1 MIIAVDK
8 VATTL
13 GYQSYTSDGKK
24 LRTLKPV
31 NLQKLQPIHMIVP
44 KPSECQTETCEPYAI
59 KRHTISRDIPQ
70 VTLLKGSEV
79 VKYAYVLQGK
89 CAHCDTIYAA
99 DRETFGF
106 DAQGNKTPKY
116 RTYLNSAR
124 YLKLGKSMWCD
135 RIYSNAVIM
144 GVYSFHASAAAYT
157 QFWNLAFPASGFKL
171 DRRHIWQ
178 AFIQESIRSIAKDS
192 GKNITMPDNLP
203 IESVTEN
210 AFRILGDRG
219 KIKPAKTHSCSQC
232 THPYKSTADVLPVHA
247 GNEHDVVEATVGANA
262 TVTVDNPESS
272 DYNPVRMVVVD
283 GIVTGPTHCAIPGC
297 TSPLANHRGES
308 FCTTHRDEWGNRC
321 RHQSLWKKHQFQ
333 HSKTY
338 LSGLRRA
345 LQRPAEREAWQGE
358 LTTQNQH
365 EHDEEQDDAD
375 TRKHYFGSSRFYCVE
390 TLCAPCGTVIAWTLF
405 SKAESPTQILEFLS
419 DVYPTAEEK
428 PDFVCIDKACMVLRT
443 AVRSGRW
450 EEWEDTTRFVVDS
463 YHYINH
469 KATDQLCRTY
479 CNPGPA
485 DGSQPNL
492 VVVGYN
498 ADNEPYLMRA
508 FNTQA
513 CEQLNA
519 WLGGFDS
526 ILKRL
531 KLGNFQWF
539 LHVMLYYH
547 SKFVIKKKVDG
558 EGVHN
563 PTAAAAEEGNDDTI
577 DNTD

>member
-1 MIIAVDK
+1 
-8 VATTL
+8 
-13 GYQSYTSDGKK
+13 
-24 LRTLKPV
+24 
-31 NLQKLQPIHMIVP
+31 
-44 KPSECQTETCEPYAI
+44 
-59 KRHTISRDIPQ
+59 
-70 VTLLKGSEV
+70 
-79 VKYAYVLQGK
+79 
-89 CAHCDTIYAA
+89 
-99 DRETFGF
+99 
-106 DAQGNKTPKY
+106 
-116 RTYLNSAR
+116 
-124 YLKLGKSMWCD
+124 
-135 RIYSNAVIM
+135 
-144 GVYSFHASAAAYT
+144 
-157 QFWNLAFPASGFKL
+157 
-171 DRRHIWQ
+171 
-178 AFIQESIRSIAKDS
+178 
-192 GKNITMPDNLP
+192 
-203 IESVTEN
+203 
-210 AFRILGDRG
+210 
-219 KIKPAKTHSCSQC
+219 
-232 THPYKSTADVLPVHA
+232 
-247 GNEHDVVEATVGANA
+247 
-262 TVTVDNPESS
+262 
-272 DYNPVRMVVVD
+272 
-283 GIVTGPTHCAIPGC
+283 
-297 TSPLANHRGES
+297 
-308 FCTTHRDEWGNRC
+308 
-321 RHQSLWKKHQFQ
+321 
-333 HSKTY
+333 

-365 EHDEEQDDAD
+365 QHDEEQDDAD

-526 ILKRL
+526 ILKCL